1 MGLGLLMHL
10 GLGLGKPILKLDEQ
24 DMSGVVAM
32 WHSPNGEDLLRVVVM
47 CHSVSGE
54 NSLM

>member
-1 MGLGLLMHL
+1 VGLGLLMHL